1 MGLASDLACALDPVT
16 FARARGYEPD
26 PKQAEILRS
35 TSRHLIAVS
44 SRQWGK
50 STCAAL
56 SGAHDIRYG
65 QPVLVGGR
73 IMPPFVLV
81 AAPTQRQSDETFARL
96 RELVA
101 ESLDDVS
108 ETIVRRETD
117 LATAIVRRP
126 GRRATLEAHALEWN
140 VRSLRL
146 KGGAR
151 AVCVPGVP
159 ENIRGFAGVTKA
171 IVDEAAFAPDAL
183 FTAITPMLKVTRGA
197 LWMFSTPNGQQGYFW
212 EKWEKG
218 GGHFHRLTVT
228 VEDNPRILAEDVEKD
243 RLDLPASQFLQEYF
257 CQFTEANGAVFT
269 DADVKNLFALRRDE
283 AWDL

>member
-1 MGLASDLACALDPVT
+1 MVLASDLACRLDPVA
-16 FARARGYEPD
+16 FARRRGYEPD
-26 PKQAEILRS
+26 AKQALILRCK
-35 TSRHLIAVS
+35 SRHLVAVT

-56 SGAHDIRYG
+56 SGAHDLRYG

-73 IMPPFVLV
+73 SMQPFVLI
-81 AAPTQRQSDETFARL
+81 AAPTQRQSDETFAKL

-108 ETIVRRETD
+108 ETVIRRETE
-117 LATAIVRRP
+117 LAPAILRKP

-183 FTAITPMLKVTRGA
+183 FTAITPMLKVTRGS
-197 LWMFSTPNGQQGYFW
+197 LWMFSTPNGQQGYFYD
-212 EKWEKG
+212 KWEKG
-218 GGHFHRLTVT
+218 EHFVRVTVT

-269 DADVKNLFALRRDE
+269 DADIRNLFAVRRDE
-283 AWDL
+283 AWSL